1 MTRRVNLTLTDDEY
15 EVLKA
20 YSLITKTTPTGVIHS
35 IFQELIPVFTAVV
48 SAVEIAD
55 QDKKASLSKLQTVL
69 IDGIHNASGISS
81 ELQKELNL

>member
-1 MTRRVNLTLTDDEY
+1 MSRRVNLTLTDEEY

-20 YSLITKTTPTGVIHS
+20 YSLAAKTTPTGVIHS
-35 IFQELIPVFTAVV
+35 IFQELIPVFKTVV

-81 ELQKELNL
+81 ELHKELNL

>member
-1 MTRRVNLTLTDDEY
+1 MTRRVNLTLTDEEY

-20 YSLITKTTPTGVIHS
+20 YSFITKTTPTGIIHS
-35 IFQELIPVFTAVV
+35 IFQELIPVFQTVV

-55 QDKKASLSKLQTVL
+55 KDKMASLSKLQAVL

>member
-1 MTRRVNLTLTDDEY
+1 MTRRVNLTLTDEEY

-35 IFQELIPVFTAVV
+35 LFQELIPVFKTVV

-55 QDKKASLSKLQTVL
+55 QDKKSSLSKLQTVL
-69 IDGIHNASGISS
+69 IDGIYNASSISS
-81 ELQKELNL
+81 DLQKELNL